1 MAWKRE
7 RGVSEGCVGPGRGQ
21 RRRVALQRRR
31 GQLVG
36 EGKLRRRR
44 RSKAPV
50 ELEEEDEVRDL
61 FANSEKFRG
70 WIEI

>member
-1 MAWKRE
+1 
-7 RGVSEGCVGPGRGQ
+7 VGG
-21 RRRVALQRRR
+21 
-31 GQLVG
+31 
-36 EGKLRRRR
+36 GKLRRRW